1 MTKPEREVIAMKN
14 SKRMIACIVEI
25 FIGLALLVSNLAGLT
40 DTFWSGMGSTLIVVG
55 VIFLIRQIKYKT
67 NETYRESVDVEIND
81 ERNKYLSMKA
91 WSWAGYLFVLIAAVG
106 AIVLKILGR
115 DEMVHAAAGSV
126 CLIMVL
132 YWLAYLVVRKKY

>member
-1 MTKPEREVIAMKN
+1 MK
-14 SKRMIACIVEI
+14 KQTRLIACIVEI
-25 FIGLALLVSNLAGLT
+25 VIGLALLGGYFVGRV
-40 DTFWSGMGSTLIVVG
+40 DEFWSGMGTALIVVG
-55 VIFLIRQIKYKT
+55 GLLLIRQIRYKT
-67 NETYRESVDVEIND
+67 NESYRESVDVEVND

-106 AIVLKILGR
+106 AIVLKIVGR

-132 YWLAYLVVRKKY
+132 YWLAWLVVRKKY

>member
-1 MTKPEREVIAMKN
+1 MKN

-25 FIGLALLVSNLAGLT
+25 LVGLGLLVSNLAGLT
-40 DTFWSGMGSTLIVVG
+40 DTFWSGMGSALIVVG
-55 VIFLIRQIKYKT
+55 AVFLIRQIKYKT
-67 NETYRESVDVEIND
+67 NQTYRESVDVEVND

-115 DEMVHAAAGSV
+115 DELVYMASGSV
-126 CLIMVL
+126 CLIVVL
-132 YWLAYLVVRKKY
+132 YWLSYLVVRRKY